1 MAEDILG
8 AADAGS
14 LGWFWFEFVL
24 FDGRLPY
31 NRALGGMCCSET
43 VEVTCRGVQNHS
55 GINDFAVNDIYTAVV
70 AALTTSPTRTF
81 ATEIAVF
88 WSDWW
93 SLANASMRDDA

>member
-1 MAEDILG
+1 MQVRLVGFGLSLSYSMAGCRTI
-8 AADAGS
+8 A
-14 LGWFWFEFVL
+14 
-24 FDGRLPY
+24 RLVGCVA
-31 NRALGGMCCSET
+31 RET